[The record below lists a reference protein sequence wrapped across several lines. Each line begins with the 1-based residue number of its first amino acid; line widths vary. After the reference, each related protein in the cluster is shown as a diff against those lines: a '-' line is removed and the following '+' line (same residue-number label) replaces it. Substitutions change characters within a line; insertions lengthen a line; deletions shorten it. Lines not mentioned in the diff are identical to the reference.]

1 MIRTALLALLCIIGL
16 PLASQAQN
24 FELGVFGGVAHYNGE
39 MTPSRITAEQL
50 NESFGVFGRYNF
62 NSHFALRGG
71 ITYGRLSG
79 DDANHTSPD
88 LVARNLSFRSNVYEF
103 GVTGEY
109 NLLGLD
115 KYMPFSPYLFAGIAV
130 FHHNPQALYN
140 GTWVDL
146 QPLGT
151 EGQGT
156 AAYPERRP
164 YSLWQVSI
172 PFGAGV
178 KVQFAEKVTL
188 GVEAG
193 LRRTF
198 TDYLDDV
205 STTYVDRGILA
216 NENGQLAVRMM
227 DRSGEIMSDPPAR
240 SEGSI
245 RGNPDVQDYY
255 AFMGMTLSIKLGKL
269 GGRFRGVQYGCPG
282 KF

>member
-1 MIRTALLALLCIIGL
+1 MLRSSFTALVLCML
-16 PLASQAQN
+16 TAFSVNAQN

-39 MTPSRITAEQL
+39 LTPSRITTEL

-62 NSHFALRGG
+62 NSHFAFRGG

-79 DDANHTSPD
+79 ADANHTSPD
-88 LVARNLSFRSNVYEF
+88 LVARNLSFQSNVYEF
-103 GVTGEY
+103 GFIGEY
-109 NLLGLD
+109 NLFGLD
-115 KYMPFSPYLFAGIAV
+115 KYMPFSPYLFAGVAV
-130 FHHNPQALYN
+130 FHHNPQAELN

-156 AAYPERRP
+156 AAYPDRRP

-178 KVQFAEKVTL
+178 KIQFAEKVTL
-188 GVEAG
+188 GLEAG

-205 STTYVDRGILA
+205 STTYVDRSILA
-216 NENGQLAVRMM
+216 NESGQLAVRLM
-227 DRSGEIMSDPPAR
+227 DRSGEIMSDPPLR
-240 SEGSI
+240 REGSI

-255 AFMGMTLSIKLGKL
+255 AFMGATLSFKLGRT
-269 GGRFRGVQYGCPG
+269 GRFRGVQYGCPG